1 MDEKFLEMAD
11 KISEEARRAAV
22 ESARKEAN
30 QTKPAD
36 FDGTCICGEEIPP
49 ARVALNYFICV
60 VCQGRREERRKLGR

>member
-1 MDEKFLEMAD
+1 MDEKFLETAD
-11 KISEEARRAAV
+11 NALAAV
-22 ESARKEAN
+22 VAAGVDSARKA
-30 QTKPAD
+30 QQHKPPD